1 MGRPATTRASPQHGT
16 ATARVTIPEAVR
28 PVALVISS
36 RTLDS
41 VVEDAVAWTAPP
53 KRRVSE
59 TAAVI
64 GRRPPA
70 GPWTYGRAAT
80 PPRRP
85 PRPRA
90 RPRAGARGGG
100 PPGRGR

>member
-1 MGRPATTRASPQHGT
+1 MRYMGRPATKRASPQNST

-28 PVALVISS
+28 PVALVTSS

-70 GPWTYGRAAT
+70 GPWTYGT
-80 PPRRP
+80 PPPPRRRP
-85 PRPRA
+85 PRPGRRHRA
-90 RPRAGARGGG
+90 VA
-100 PPGRGR
+100 